1 MYAIGAFLV
10 LLSFAAFKIYV
21 PILGLCTVMPTI
33 AQMTSLVLVVG
44 LLYSFRFALAVGP
57 DLPSSRSPLT

>member
-33 AQMTSLVLVVG
+33 AQMTSLVLSSVCCIA
-44 LLYSFRFALAVGP
+44 SASPSPWDQISPRAAAL
-57 DLPSSRSPLT
+57 